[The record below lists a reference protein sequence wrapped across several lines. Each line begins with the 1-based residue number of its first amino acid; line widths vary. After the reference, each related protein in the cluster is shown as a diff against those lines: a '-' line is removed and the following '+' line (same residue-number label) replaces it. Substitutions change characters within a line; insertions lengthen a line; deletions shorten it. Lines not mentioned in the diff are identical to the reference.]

1 MLAEPMRR
9 QYSIYIATIAANL
22 LLTACSHSHPA
33 APAAP
38 PVTVVVPAAPAPIA
52 PPDQSVLTNFP
63 RIVHFRWSAA
73 PQAVTYAIEID
84 CYHCC
89 VKDRWCSDVGVAFV
103 VPGLKKTEYE
113 FDFWGDQAGRWRV
126 WAVDAR
132 SQPGP
137 KSAWSGFSFRHRQ

>member
-1 MLAEPMRR
+1 MPR
-9 QYSIYIATIAANL
+9 QRWIYTATITANL
-22 LLTACSHSHPA
+22 LLVSCSHSRVTSL
-33 APAAP
+33 AAP
-38 PVTVVVPAAPAPIA
+38 PLTAAIPAAPAPIA

-63 RIVHFRWSAA
+63 RIVHFRWSSA

-89 VKDRWCSDVGVAFV
+89 VKDRWCSDVGTAFV
-103 VPGLKKTEYE
+103 VPNLKQTEYE
-113 FDFWGDQAGRWRV
+113 FNFWGDQAGRWRV

-137 KSAWSGFSFRHRQ
+137 KSAWSGFSFVHRQ